1 MAPRSYKKA
10 KRKNISVFKS
20 KLFETTI
27 GSGSILPL
35 VLGEEVRKFVSLCQA
50 INNMQE
56 LNDLEDIIS
65 WRWMVALMDN
75 IPQAVLTKFSLQQN
89 FCRIK
94 ICPIWKS
101 KTEPQCR
108 FFVGTLSHKRVLT
121 ANNLQKM

>member
-10 KRKNISVFKS
+10 KRKDISVFKS

-35 VLGEEVRKFVSLCQA
+35 VLGEEVRKLVSLWQA

-65 WRWMVALMDN
+65 WR
-75 IPQAVLTKFSLQQN
+75 
-89 FCRIK
+89 
-94 ICPIWKS
+94 
-101 KTEPQCR
+101 
-108 FFVGTLSHKRVLT
+108 
-121 ANNLQKM
+121 